1 MLGIMILYLHRY
13 MDLCKYKDI
22 IGKPGSGL
30 RKYRIFDIAILD
42 TVVTIIG
49 AYLIALFFKWP
60 VLYTIIGV
68 FILGIFAHRLFCVRT
83 GLDKKLFP

>member
-1 MLGIMILYLHRY
+1 

-22 IGKPGSGL
+22 IGKPGLGL

-49 AYLIALFFKWP
+49 AYLIAIFFNWSP
-60 VLYTIIGV
+60 LYTIIV
-68 FILGIFAHRLFCVRT
+68 IFILGIISHRIFCVRT

>member
-1 MLGIMILYLHRY
+1 MN
-13 MDLCKYKDI
+13 LCKYKDI

-30 RKYRIFDIAILD
+30 RKYRIFDIAIID

-49 AYLIALFFKWP
+49 AYLIALYFKLP
-60 VLYTIIGV
+60 ILYTIISI
-68 FILGIFAHRLFCVRT
+68 FILGIISHRIFCVRT